1 MLGHFLRIET
11 MSNNKQRQVVDFTN
25 PNADKIISASTQTQM
40 SNNKQS
46 SVDILCQKLANKL
59 GLQAITFYID
69 HAEEIAEAKA
79 MHKEEI
85 IEFAINFTYGT
96 KRVGGSIKK
105 DFIKLYNETYG
116 GSND

>member
-1 MLGHFLRIET
+1 MWA
-11 MSNNKQRQVVDFTN
+11 NNTTTKHSEVT
-25 PNADKIISASTQTQM
+25 M

-85 IEFAINFTYGT
+85 EKAWWAGCDESLSNNIIHPSEDCNGY
-96 KRVGGSIKK
+96 
-105 DFIKLYNETYG
+105 YNETFKIK
-116 GSND
+116 